1 MTVTPVRSLL
11 CSLSLALA
19 GCSTAATDSAAPSDT
34 SDFQPDSR
42 PLATTLVYECTGL
55 EFVTRVGP
63 GEMAL
68 WLEDRYVVLS
78 QVRSASGTKYQEG
91 DLLFWSKGDEA
102 MLEIDGVRYE
112 DCRLNPARA
121 PWEDARRRGV
131 DFRAVG
137 NEPGWYL
144 EIREGENLLL
154 VLAYGTQ
161 RVLLDA
167 PRRVALGEERVYSAG
182 EGDRQVRVLV
192 SPAFCTDTMSGES
205 FPSTV
210 SVDWQGQQLQG
221 CGRDLDHP
229 WE

>member
-1 MTVTPVRSLL
+1 MLFRSVLFT
-11 CSLSLALA
+11 LALA
-19 GCSTAATDSAAPSDT
+19 GCTNAATEPTAPAG
-34 SDFQPDSR
+34 DFQPDSR
-42 PLATTLVYECTGL
+42 PLATTLVYECTGI
-55 EFVTRVGP
+55 EFITRVGP

-91 DLLFWSKGDEA
+91 DLTFWSKGDTA
-102 MLEIDGVRYE
+102 MLEIDGITYN

-144 EIREGENLLL
+144 EIREGKSLLL
-154 VLAYGTQ
+154 VFAYGTERLLHEAPS
-161 RVLLDA
+161 RVE
-167 PRRVALGEERVYSAG
+167 LGVERVYSAG
-182 EGDRQVRVLV
+182 EGDAEVRVLI
-192 SPAFCTDTMSGES
+192 SPAMCTDSMSGES
-205 FPSTV
+205 FPATV
-210 SVDWQGQQLQG
+210 SVDLRGQRLQG